1 MILAERLCLF
11 GFDPQGG
18 GERPQLD
25 RDTLHAAM
33 AGLMLTDLVCGGR
46 FAIVGDRIEQLDTLP
61 LAHPLLTE
69 AATLLSRLKSTA
81 LASALQQ
88 LRAASPRW
96 HGRMRKALAERGVLE
111 LWIPFPFLRR
121 YRLRSRQAWNES
133 AHLLDA
139 AMTDAPM
146 DRMALAF
153 ATHRCGW
160 LADTVSSDVARQ
172 LLARIDAVTRSDD
185 VRLRQLP
192 SLFAHA

>member
-18 GERPQLD
+18 GERPQHD
-25 RDTLHAAM
+25 RHALHAAI
-33 AGLMLTDLVCGGR
+33 AGLMLIDLVCAGR
-46 FAIVGDRIEQLDTLP
+46 FAIVADRIEQHDTMP

-69 AATLLSRLKSTA
+69 AASLLSRLKSTA
-81 LASALQQ
+81 LTPSMQQ

-96 HGRMRKALAERGVLE
+96 HGRMRKALAERDVLE

-133 AHLLDA
+133 VHLLESA
-139 AMTDAPM
+139 TTDAPM
-146 DRMALAF
+146 DRLALAL

-160 LADTVSSDVARQ
+160 LADTVSSDVARR
-172 LLARIDAVTRSDD
+172 LLARIDGVTRSDD

-192 SLFAHA
+192 SLFAQA